1 MIGSWRKKIV
11 LKTKPI
17 TDTIHVWYIYLHFL
31 NQLNVGKYT
40 MIMDSMGNPLS
51 GAYFIMA
58 VTHGLEEEAKEE
70 KVLEASHQTSS
81 GASGVTH
88 DLN

>member
-11 LKTKPI
+11 LKTKRI
-17 TDTIHVWYIYLHFL
+17 TD
-31 NQLNVGKYT
+31 T

>member
-1 MIGSWRKKIV
+1 
-11 LKTKPI
+11 
-17 TDTIHVWYIYLHFL
+17 
-31 NQLNVGKYT
+31 